1 MSSMLHIVGR
11 RSSALVLALAAA
23 AVLFGAII
31 TARALA
37 YNGEFCYNIYIGV
50 SQSCQSNKESNIRRA
65 VGHGADWTS
74 IEVQASGGSPSKSAS
89 CMTDGC
95 TADTGYLSRDVTG
108 LGSIVNLGDPCHCG
122 GGTYYGWLYP

>member
-1 MSSMLHIVGR
+1 MLHIVGR

-65 VGHGADWTS
+65 VRAW
-74 IEVQASGGSPSKSAS
+74 
-89 CMTDGC
+89 
-95 TADTGYLSRDVTG
+95 RG
-108 LGSIVNLGDPCHCG
+108 LDE
-122 GGTYYGWLYP
+122 Y